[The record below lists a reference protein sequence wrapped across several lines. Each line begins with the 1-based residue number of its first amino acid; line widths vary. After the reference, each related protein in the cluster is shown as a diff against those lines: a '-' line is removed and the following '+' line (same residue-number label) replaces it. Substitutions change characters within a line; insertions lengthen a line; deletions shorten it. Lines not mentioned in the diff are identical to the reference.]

1 MGQDPN
7 IPPSGAGKDVGGR
20 KRLEANKTPNEYL
33 AMIGE
38 GQYKDE
44 FGTTPE
50 EWLMQAITMLEEK
63 NQVIDDYQ
71 GNGKITYNTGGYF
84 PASGGVPDACW
95 YRGSQQAFLSR
106 GDPTSRDGYLGA
118 RSAVRVS

>member
-1 MGQDPN
+1 
-7 IPPSGAGKDVGGR
+7 
-20 KRLEANKTPNEYL
+20 
-33 AMIGE
+33 MIGE

-84 PASGGVPDACW
+84 PASGDVPSAYW
-95 YRGSQQAFLSR
+95 NRGNRQAYLH
-106 GDPTSRDGYLGA
+106 GNDPTNRNVFIGA

>member
-1 MGQDPN
+1 
-7 IPPSGAGKDVGGR
+7 
-20 KRLEANKTPNEYL
+20 
-33 AMIGE
+33 MIGE
-38 GQYKDE
+38 GQYKNE

-84 PASGGVPDACW
+84 PASGDVPYAYWFRDN
-95 YRGSQQAFLSR
+95 RQANLDR
-106 GDPTSRDGYLGA
+106 NVPTFRDDYFGA

>member
-1 MGQDPN
+1 
-7 IPPSGAGKDVGGR
+7 
-20 KRLEANKTPNEYL
+20 
-33 AMIGE
+33 MIGE
-38 GQYKDE
+38 GQYKNE

-84 PASGGVPDACW
+84 PASGNVPNAYWCRGVQRAD
-95 YRGSQQAFLSR
+95 LNR
-106 GDPTSRDGYLGA
+106 GDPTDRDDNIGA